1 MKKLILLAICLALTA
16 GCSGSPSGSSE
27 ARLLEWPASLE
38 APPDYGEHSAMNSLD
53 YPGVYLP
60 VTAPAEHGVARME
73 IFDDGRFSLVLADGK
88 VASGPFAW
96 DHTGSTIRLTGP
108 DAREYRFFVGENF
121 IKRVG
126 PGLEEGRI
134 YNKNMD

>member
-1 MKKLILLAICLALTA
+1 MKKLILWAVCLALAA

-27 ARLLEWPASLE
+27 ARLQERPASLE

-53 YPGVYLP
+53 YWGVYLP
-60 VTAPAEHGVARME
+60 VTAPTEHGVARME
-73 IFDDGRFSLVLADGK
+73 IFDNGRFNLTLADGK

-96 DHTGSTIRLTGP
+96 EHTGSTIRLTGP

-121 IKRVG
+121 IKQVG

-134 YNKNMD
+134 YNKKTD